1 MKLRKI
7 MAGIV
12 ATSVAGTMAVAASAQ
27 YDAFVMYA
35 SGNWY
40 PSVMDASGHTEDPSS
55 GTITEWTPGTQ
66 EITKDG
72 TYTVSIS
79 DIKCS
84 GIDEETGDETMLKV
98 DASGAMVFNVDIADL
113 AKDLGVGVDAEGYD
127 GLKTGA
133 EKMEFAKSKGVNVTD
148 VKITQVK
155 DGETT
160 EIAVDS
166 SKVLFG
172 DIEGKGKF
180 RIELYN
186 EYGDTKADP
195 PLKTSD
201 IFFNE
206 GLNVTFTISGIDAI
220 LNANGTPDDTQ
231 APDDTKAPDD
241 TQAPDDTKAPDTQA
255 PTTGDSTKP
264 NTNTGVEGVAAVAGV
279 ALLAAGAVVVA
290 KKRK

>member
-27 YDAFVMYA
+27 YDAFVMFA

-113 AKDLGVGVDAEGYD
+113 GTALGFGKDCEGYD
-127 GLKTGA
+127 KNMSAA
-133 EKMEFAKSKGVNVTD
+133 EKMELAKSKGVNVTD

-155 DGETT
+155 DGETS
-160 EIAVDS
+160 EIAVDQ

-172 DIEGKGKF
+172 DIEGNGKL

-231 APDDTKAPDD
+231 APDDTKV
-241 TQAPDDTKAPDTQA
+241 PDDTKAPDTQA

>member
-7 MAGIV
+7 MAGII

-27 YDAFVMYA
+27 YDAFVMFA

-98 DASGAMVFNVDIADL
+98 DASGAAVFNVDIEGLSADL
-113 AKDLGVGVDAEGYD
+113 GIGKGAEGYD
-127 GLKTGA
+127 DKKMSGA

-172 DIEGKGKF
+172 DIEGNGKL

-206 GLNVTFTISGIDAI
+206 GLSVTFTISGIDAI
-220 LNANGTPDDTQ
+220 LGGNTTPDETD
-231 APDDTKAPDD
+231 APATDAPATD
-241 TQAPDDTKAPDTQA
+241 APATDA
-255 PTTGDSTKP
+255 PTTGDSSKP
-264 NTNTGVEGVAAVAGV
+264 NSNTGVEGVAAVAGV
-279 ALLAAGAVVVA
+279 AIVAAGAVIVA

>member
-7 MAGIV
+7 MAGII

-27 YDAFVMYA
+27 YDAFLMYA
-35 SGNWY
+35 DADWY
-40 PSVMDASGHTEDPSS
+40 PSIMDATGHTE
-55 GTITEWTPGTQ
+55 GTDGTVTEWTAGTA
-66 EITKDG
+66 EVTKDG
-72 TYTVSIS
+72 TYTVSIA
-79 DIKCS
+79 DIKAS
-84 GIDEETGDETMLKV
+84 TVDEDTGEETM
-98 DASGAMVFNVDIADL
+98 GAVQGEGAVVFNVDIADL
-113 AKDLGVGVDAEGYD
+113 GTALGFGKDCDGYD
-127 GLKTGA
+127 KNMSAA
-133 EKMEFAKSKGVNVTD
+133 EKMELAKSKGVNVTD

-172 DIEGKGKF
+172 DIEGNGKL

-206 GLNVTFTISGIDAI
+206 GLSVTFTISGIDAI
-220 LNANGTPDDTQ
+220 LGGNTTPDETD
-231 APDDTKAPDD
+231 APATDAPATD
-241 TQAPDDTKAPDTQA
+241 A
-255 PTTGDSTKP
+255 PTTGDSSKP
-264 NTNTGVEGVAAVAGV
+264 NSNTGVEGVAAVAGV
-279 ALLAAGAVVVA
+279 AIVAAGAVIVA

>member
-1 MKLRKI
+1 MEDITMKLRKI
-7 MAGIV
+7 MAGII

-40 PSVMDASGHTEDPSS
+40 PSIMDASGHTEDPSS
-55 GTITEWTPGTQ
+55 GTVTEWTPGTQ

-98 DASGAMVFNVDIADL
+98 DASGAVVFNVDIADL

-127 GLKTGA
+127 ALKTGA
-133 EKMEFAKSKGVNVTD
+133 EKMEFAKSKGINVTD
-148 VKITQVK
+148 VKISQVK

-160 EIAVDS
+160 EVAVDS
-166 SKVLFG
+166 SKILFG
-172 DIEGKGKF
+172 DIEGNGKL

-186 EYGDTKADP
+186 QFGDTKDAA
-195 PLKTSD
+195 PLNVSD

-206 GLNVTFTISGIDAI
+206 KLDVTFTISGIDAI
-220 LNANGTPDDTQ
+220 LGGNTTPDETD
-231 APDDTKAPDD
+231 APATDAPATD
-241 TQAPDDTKAPDTQA
+241 A
-255 PTTGDSTKP
+255 PTTGDSSKP
-264 NTNTGVEGVAAVAGV
+264 NSNTGVEGVAAVAGV
-279 ALLAAGAVVVA
+279 AIVAAGAVIVA

>member
-27 YDAFVMYA
+27 YDASIMYA
-35 SGNWY
+35 DADWY
-40 PSVMDASGHTEDPSS
+40 PSIMDASGHAEDAAS
-55 GTITEWTPGTQ
+55 GTVTEWTAGTQ
-66 EITKDG
+66 EVTKDG
-72 TYTVSIS
+72 TYTVYVA
-79 DIKCS
+79 DIKAS
-84 GIDEETGDETMLKV
+84 AVDEETGEETMAAV
-98 DASGAMVFNVDIADL
+98 TAEGAMVFNVDIADL
-113 AKDLGVGVDAEGYD
+113 AKDLGIGVDAEGYD

-186 EYGDTKADP
+186 EYGDTKNDA
-195 PLKTSD
+195 PLKVSD
-201 IFFNE
+201 IYFNE

-220 LNANGTPDDTQ
+220 LNGGSTTPDETE
-231 APDDTKAPDD
+231 APATDAPATD
-241 TQAPDDTKAPDTQA
+241 A
-255 PTTGDSTKP
+255 PTTGDSSKP
-264 NTNTGVEGVAAVAGV
+264 NSNTGVEGVAAVAGV
-279 ALLAAGAVVVA
+279 AVVAAGAVIVA

>member
-27 YDAFVMYA
+27 YDSFLMYA

-127 GLKTGA
+127 ALKTGA
-133 EKMEFAKSKGVNVTD
+133 EKMEFAKSKGMNVTD

-155 DGETT
+155 DGETS

-206 GLNVTFTISGIDAI
+206 GLSVTFTISGIDAI
-220 LNANGTPDDTQ
+220 LGGNTTPDETE
-231 APDDTKAPDD
+231 APATDAPATD
-241 TQAPDDTKAPDTQA
+241 A
-255 PTTGDSTKP
+255 PTTGDSSKP
-264 NTNTGVEGVAAVAGV
+264 NSNTGVEGVAAVAGV
-279 ALLAAGAVVVA
+279 AIVAAGAVIVA

>member
-27 YDAFVMYA
+27 YDAFVMFA

-113 AKDLGVGVDAEGYD
+113 GTALGFGKDCEGYD
-127 GLKTGA
+127 KNMSAA
-133 EKMEFAKSKGVNVTD
+133 EKMELAKSKGVNVTD

-155 DGETT
+155 DGETS
-160 EIAVDS
+160 EIAVDQ
-166 SKVLFG
+166 SKILFG
-172 DIEGKGKF
+172 DIEGNGKL

-206 GLNVTFTISGIDAI
+206 GLNVTLTISGIDAI

>member
-27 YDAFVMYA
+27 YDASIMYA
-35 SGNWY
+35 DADWY
-40 PSVMDASGHTEDPSS
+40 PSIMDASGHAEDAAS
-55 GTITEWTPGTQ
+55 GTVTEWTAGTA
-66 EITKDG
+66 EVTKDG
-72 TYTVSIS
+72 TYTVSIA
-79 DIKCS
+79 DIKAS
-84 GIDEETGDETMLKV
+84 AVDEETGEETMAAV
-98 DASGAMVFNVDIADL
+98 TAEGAMVFNVDIADL
-113 AKDLGVGVDAEGYD
+113 AKDLGIGVDAEGYD

-186 EYGDTKADP
+186 EYGDTKNDA
-195 PLKTSD
+195 PLKVSD
-201 IFFNE
+201 IYFNE

-220 LNANGTPDDTQ
+220 LNGGSTTPDATD
-231 APDDTKAPDD
+231 APATD
-241 TQAPDDTKAPDTQA
+241 A
-255 PTTGDSTKP
+255 PTAGDSSKP
-264 NTNTGVEGVAAVAGV
+264 NSNTGVEGVAAVAGV
-279 ALLAAGAVVVA
+279 AVVAAGAVIVA

>member
-27 YDAFVMYA
+27 YDSFLMYA

-127 GLKTGA
+127 ALKTGA
-133 EKMEFAKSKGVNVTD
+133 EKMEFAKSKGINVTD

-155 DGETT
+155 DGETS

-206 GLNVTFTISGIDAI
+206 GLSVTFTISGIDAI
-220 LNANGTPDDTQ
+220 LGGNTTPDETE
-231 APDDTKAPDD
+231 APATDAPATD
-241 TQAPDDTKAPDTQA
+241 A
-255 PTTGDSTKP
+255 PTTGDSSKP
-264 NTNTGVEGVAAVAGV
+264 NSNTGVEGVAAVAGV
-279 ALLAAGAVVVA
+279 AIVAAGAVIVA

>member
-40 PSVMDASGHTEDPSS
+40 PSIMDASGHTEDPSS
-55 GTITEWTPGTQ
+55 GTVTEWTPGTQ

-98 DASGAMVFNVDIADL
+98 DASGAVVFNVDIADL

-127 GLKTGA
+127 ALKTGA
-133 EKMEFAKSKGVNVTD
+133 EKMEFAKSKGINVTD
-148 VKITQVK
+148 VKISQVK

-160 EIAVDS
+160 EVAVDS
-166 SKVLFG
+166 SKILFG
-172 DIEGKGKF
+172 DIEGNGKL

-186 EYGDTKADP
+186 QFGDTKDAA
-195 PLKTSD
+195 PLNVSD

-206 GLNVTFTISGIDAI
+206 KLDVTFTISGIDAI
-220 LNANGTPDDTQ
+220 LGGNTTPDETD
-231 APDDTKAPDD
+231 APATDAPATD
-241 TQAPDDTKAPDTQA
+241 A
-255 PTTGDSTKP
+255 PTTGDSSKP
-264 NTNTGVEGVAAVAGV
+264 NSNTGVEGVAAVAGV
-279 ALLAAGAVVVA
+279 AIVAAGAVIVA

>member
-7 MAGIV
+7 MAGII

-40 PSVMDASGHTEDPSS
+40 PSIMDASGHTEDPSS
-55 GTITEWTPGTQ
+55 GTVTEWTPGTQ

-127 GLKTGA
+127 ALKTGA

-206 GLNVTFTISGIDAI
+206 GLSVTFTISGIDAI
-220 LNANGTPDDTQ
+220 LGGNTTPDETD
-231 APDDTKAPDD
+231 APATDAPATD
-241 TQAPDDTKAPDTQA
+241 A
-255 PTTGDSTKP
+255 PTTGDSSKP
-264 NTNTGVEGVAAVAGV
+264 NSNTGVEGVAAVAGV
-279 ALLAAGAVVVA
+279 AIVAAGAVIVA

>member
-27 YDAFVMYA
+27 YDSFLMYA

-84 GIDEETGDETMLKV
+84 GIDKETGDETMLKV

-127 GLKTGA
+127 ALKTGA
-133 EKMEFAKSKGVNVTD
+133 EKMEFAKSKGINVTD

-155 DGETT
+155 DGETS

-206 GLNVTFTISGIDAI
+206 GLSVTFTISGIDAI
-220 LNANGTPDDTQ
+220 LGGNTTPDETE
-231 APDDTKAPDD
+231 APATDAPATD
-241 TQAPDDTKAPDTQA
+241 A
-255 PTTGDSTKP
+255 PTTGDSSKP
-264 NTNTGVEGVAAVAGV
+264 NSNTGVEGVAAVAGV
-279 ALLAAGAVVVA
+279 AIVAAGAVIVA